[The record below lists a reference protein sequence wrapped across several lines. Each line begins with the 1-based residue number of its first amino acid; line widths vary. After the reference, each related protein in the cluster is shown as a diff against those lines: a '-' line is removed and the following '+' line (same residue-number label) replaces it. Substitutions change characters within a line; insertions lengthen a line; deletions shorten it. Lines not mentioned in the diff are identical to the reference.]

1 MTIAYGHSLPFISSY
16 WIKIFKSFSRLH
28 YVWNSFSFRFWPWAR
43 WFTTPSVAHQQMI
56 NSVIQIFFLEFIK
69 FKNIFLS
76 FCTFAR
82 KKGLK
87 MTKIPMS
94 HPKDQTFNFWQKF
107 WIYGYIRV
115 NKGWFMMTHRFKNR
129 RRQNDSEGNFYNRS
143 NCTVE

>member
-28 YVWNSFSFRFWPWAR
+28 YVWNSFFF
-43 WFTTPSVAHQQMI
+43 SVLTLGEMVYDSLSRSSTNDQFS
-56 NSVIQIFFLEFIK
+56 NSDFFLEFIK

-94 HPKDQTFNFWQKF
+94 HSKDQTFNFWQKF

>member
-1 MTIAYGHSLPFISSY
+1 MAILVGKMAINGSIKLTATLTFAYGHFLPFISSY

-69 FKNIFLS
+69 FNFLS

-94 HPKDQTFNFWQKF
+94 HPKDQTFNFLTKVLN
-107 WIYGYIRV
+107 IRV
-115 NKGWFMMTHRFKNR
+115 HTG
-129 RRQNDSEGNFYNRS
+129 
-143 NCTVE
+143 